1 MSLVEL
7 FAIGPGWGDEL
18 LRGFLVTLQ
27 IALLAYA
34 GGTLLGL
41 LAAFGELSSR
51 RWLSLPLQAYAMVL
65 RSVPEL
71 LVIFLFYYG
80 GSFAVQGLLG
90 LVGVDRAVD
99 VDAFTAGTVALA
111 LIQGAYAS
119 EVFRGAILA
128 VPSGAVEAARS
139 LGLRRLQ
146 ILRTVVV
153 PLALRVALAG
163 LVNLW
168 MVVIKNTP
176 FVSAIGLEDFI
187 RAAGTAGQN
196 TKQYFAFYLA
206 VLLTYLAIS
215 AATMLVQSRLSDRLF
230 RHLDRGRSPC

>member
-1 MSLVEL
+1 MTLAEL
-7 FAIGPGWGDEL
+7 FAVGPGWGDEL
-18 LRGFLVTLQ
+18 LRGFAVTIE
-27 IALLAYA
+27 IAVLAYG

-41 LAAFGELSSR
+41 AAAFGELSTR

-80 GSFAVQGLLG
+80 GAFALQGLLG
-90 LVGVDRAVD
+90 LAGIDAVVDI
-99 VDAFTAGTVALA
+99 DAFTAGTVALA
-111 LIQGAYAS
+111 LVQGAYAS

-128 VPSGAVEAARS
+128 VPAGAVEAARS
-139 LGLRRLQ
+139 LGLRRVQ
-146 ILRTVVV
+146 ILRTIVV
-153 PLALRVALAG
+153 PLALRTALAG

-206 VLLTYLAIS
+206 VLVTYLAVS
-215 AATMLVQSRLSDRLF
+215 GVTMVAQARLSGRLF
-230 RHLDRGRSPC
+230 RHLERERGPC

>member
-1 MSLVEL
+1 MTLVEL
-7 FAIGPGWGDEL
+7 FALGPGWGDEL
-18 LRGFLVTLQ
+18 LRGFLITVQ
-27 IALLAYA
+27 IALLAYV

-41 LAAFGELSSR
+41 LAAFGELSPW
-51 RWLSLPLQAYAMVL
+51 RWLSAPLQGYAMVM

-80 GSFAVQGLLG
+80 ASFALQGLLG
-90 LVGVDRAVD
+90 LFGAEGFVE
-99 VDAFTAGTVALA
+99 VDAFTAGTVALG

-128 VPSGAVEAARS
+128 VPRGAIEAAQS
-139 LGLRRLQ
+139 LGLHRLQ
-146 ILRTVVV
+146 ILYTIVV
-153 PLALRVALAG
+153 PLATRYAFAG

-196 TKQYFAFYLA
+196 TKQFFVFYFA

-215 AATMLVQSRLSDRLF
+215 AATMALQARLSGRLF
-230 RHLDRGRSPC
+230 QHLARERA